1 MLPSPT
7 AEPAEASTTP
17 SWLPKLPLAVLS
29 LFMWECFSENML
41 QRYTKFSYLCRVL
54 LKKSPYML
62 LLYFRRYPI
71 TFLLAFA
78 IVLLSLLPIP
88 DVRMPVEVPLVDKW
102 THMVM
107 YGVLTLVIW
116 LEYIRAH
123 RQMRGLRLL
132 SLAFL
137 APIAMGGALEL
148 MQAYLTTCRSGEWLD
163 FVANS
168 IGAVVGAGCG
178 LLASRLGGR
187 SSAKPKTGV

>member
-1 MLPSPT
+1 
-7 AEPAEASTTP
+7 
-17 SWLPKLPLAVLS
+17 
-29 LFMWECFSENML
+29 
-41 QRYTKFSYLCRVL
+41 
-54 LKKSPYML
+54 ML

-71 TFLLAFA
+71 TFLLALA

-88 DVRMPVEVPLVDKW
+88 DVRMTVEVPLVDKW

-107 YGVLTLVIW
+107 YGVLTLAIW

-132 SLAFL
+132 LLAFL

-178 LLASRLGGR
+178 LLASWLGDR

>member
-1 MLPSPT
+1 
-7 AEPAEASTTP
+7 
-17 SWLPKLPLAVLS
+17 
-29 LFMWECFSENML
+29 
-41 QRYTKFSYLCRVL
+41 
-54 LKKSPYML
+54 ML

-71 TFLLAFA
+71 TFLLALA

-88 DVRMPVEVPLVDKW
+88 DVRMPVKVPLVDKW

-116 LEYIRAH
+116 LEYLRAH

-132 SLAFL
+132 LLAFL

>member
-1 MLPSPT
+1 M
-7 AEPAEASTTP
+7 
-17 SWLPKLPLAVLS
+17 
-29 LFMWECFSENML
+29 
-41 QRYTKFSYLCRVL
+41 
-54 LKKSPYML
+54 
-62 LLYFRRYPI
+62 
-71 TFLLAFA
+71 
-78 IVLLSLLPIP
+78 
-88 DVRMPVEVPLVDKW
+88 DKW

-132 SLAFL
+132 LLAFL

-178 LLASRLGGR
+178 LLASRLGVR

>member
-1 MLPSPT
+1 
-7 AEPAEASTTP
+7 
-17 SWLPKLPLAVLS
+17 
-29 LFMWECFSENML
+29 
-41 QRYTKFSYLCRVL
+41 
-54 LKKSPYML
+54 ML

-71 TFLLAFA
+71 TFLLALA
-78 IVLLSLLPIP
+78 IVLLSLLPVP
-88 DVRMPVEVPLVDKW
+88 DVRMTVEVPLMDKW

-132 SLAFL
+132 LLAFL

>member
-1 MLPSPT
+1 
-7 AEPAEASTTP
+7 
-17 SWLPKLPLAVLS
+17 
-29 LFMWECFSENML
+29 
-41 QRYTKFSYLCRVL
+41 
-54 LKKSPYML
+54 ML

-71 TFLLAFA
+71 TFLLALA
-78 IVLLSLLPIP
+78 IVLLSLLPVP
-88 DVRMPVEVPLVDKW
+88 DVRMTVEVPLMDKW

-123 RQMRGLRLL
+123 KQMRGLRLL
-132 SLAFL
+132 LLAFL

>member
-1 MLPSPT
+1 
-7 AEPAEASTTP
+7 
-17 SWLPKLPLAVLS
+17 
-29 LFMWECFSENML
+29 
-41 QRYTKFSYLCRVL
+41 
-54 LKKSPYML
+54 ML

-88 DVRMPVEVPLVDKW
+88 DVRTTVEVPLMDKW
-102 THMVM
+102 AHMVM

-123 RQMRGLRLL
+123 RQMRGRRLL
-132 SLAFL
+132 LLAFL
-137 APIAMGGALEL
+137 APIAMGGVLEL

-178 LLASRLGGR
+178 LLAGRLWERSFGR
-187 SSAKPKTGV
+187 QGTGM

>member
-1 MLPSPT
+1 
-7 AEPAEASTTP
+7 
-17 SWLPKLPLAVLS
+17 
-29 LFMWECFSENML
+29 
-41 QRYTKFSYLCRVL
+41 
-54 LKKSPYML
+54 ML

-78 IVLLSLLPIP
+78 IVLLSLLPVP
-88 DVRMPVEVPLVDKW
+88 DVRMTVEVPLMDKW
-102 THMVM
+102 AHMVM

-123 RQMRGLRLL
+123 RQMRGRRLL
-132 SLAFL
+132 LLAFL
-137 APIAMGGALEL
+137 APIAMGGVLEL

-178 LLASRLGGR
+178 LLASRLGERSFGR
-187 SSAKPKTGV
+187 QGTGL

>member
-1 MLPSPT
+1 
-7 AEPAEASTTP
+7 
-17 SWLPKLPLAVLS
+17 
-29 LFMWECFSENML
+29 
-41 QRYTKFSYLCRVL
+41 
-54 LKKSPYML
+54 ML

-71 TFLLAFA
+71 SFLLALA

-88 DVRMPVEVPLVDKW
+88 DVRMTVEVPLVDKW

-132 SLAFL
+132 LLAFL

-178 LLASRLGGR
+178 LLASRLRER
-187 SSAKPKTGV
+187 SSGGQNVGA

>member
-1 MLPSPT
+1 
-7 AEPAEASTTP
+7 
-17 SWLPKLPLAVLS
+17 
-29 LFMWECFSENML
+29 
-41 QRYTKFSYLCRVL
+41 
-54 LKKSPYML
+54 ML

-88 DVRMPVEVPLVDKW
+88 DVRTTVEVPLMDKW
-102 THMVM
+102 AHMVM

-116 LEYIRAH
+116 LEYIKAH
-123 RQMRGLRLL
+123 RQMRGRRLL
-132 SLAFL
+132 LLAFL
-137 APIAMGGALEL
+137 APIAMGGVLEL

-178 LLASRLGGR
+178 LLASRLWER
-187 SSAKPKTGV
+187 SFSRQGTGM

>member
-1 MLPSPT
+1 
-7 AEPAEASTTP
+7 
-17 SWLPKLPLAVLS
+17 
-29 LFMWECFSENML
+29 
-41 QRYTKFSYLCRVL
+41 
-54 LKKSPYML
+54 ML

-71 TFLLAFA
+71 TFLLALA
-78 IVLLSLLPIP
+78 IVLLSLLPVP
-88 DVRMPVEVPLVDKW
+88 DVRMTVEVPLVDKW

-132 SLAFL
+132 LLAFL

>member
-1 MLPSPT
+1 
-7 AEPAEASTTP
+7 
-17 SWLPKLPLAVLS
+17 
-29 LFMWECFSENML
+29 
-41 QRYTKFSYLCRVL
+41 
-54 LKKSPYML
+54 ML

-71 TFLLAFA
+71 TFLLALA

-88 DVRMPVEVPLVDKW
+88 DVRMKVEVPLMDKW

-132 SLAFL
+132 LLAFL

-178 LLASRLGGR
+178 LLASRLGDR
-187 SSAKPKTGV
+187 SSAQPKTGV

>member
-1 MLPSPT
+1 
-7 AEPAEASTTP
+7 
-17 SWLPKLPLAVLS
+17 
-29 LFMWECFSENML
+29 
-41 QRYTKFSYLCRVL
+41 
-54 LKKSPYML
+54 ML

-71 TFLLAFA
+71 TFLLALA

-88 DVRMPVEVPLVDKW
+88 DVRMTVEVPLMDKW

-123 RQMRGLRLL
+123 KQMRGLRLL
-132 SLAFL
+132 LLAFL

>member
-1 MLPSPT
+1 
-7 AEPAEASTTP
+7 
-17 SWLPKLPLAVLS
+17 
-29 LFMWECFSENML
+29 
-41 QRYTKFSYLCRVL
+41 
-54 LKKSPYML
+54 ML

-71 TFLLAFA
+71 TFLLALA

-88 DVRMPVEVPLVDKW
+88 DVRMPVKVPLVDKW

-132 SLAFL
+132 LLAFL

>member
-1 MLPSPT
+1 
-7 AEPAEASTTP
+7 
-17 SWLPKLPLAVLS
+17 
-29 LFMWECFSENML
+29 
-41 QRYTKFSYLCRVL
+41 
-54 LKKSPYML
+54 ML

-71 TFLLAFA
+71 TFLLALA

-88 DVRMPVEVPLVDKW
+88 DVRMTVEVPLMDKW

-132 SLAFL
+132 LLAFL

-178 LLASRLGGR
+178 LLASWLGGR

>member
-1 MLPSPT
+1 
-7 AEPAEASTTP
+7 
-17 SWLPKLPLAVLS
+17 
-29 LFMWECFSENML
+29 
-41 QRYTKFSYLCRVL
+41 
-54 LKKSPYML
+54 ML

-88 DVRMPVEVPLVDKW
+88 DVRMPVKVPLVDKW

-132 SLAFL
+132 LLAFL
-137 APIAMGGALEL
+137 APIAMGGVLEL

-178 LLASRLGGR
+178 LLASRLWERSCGR
-187 SSAKPKTGV
+187 QGTGM